1 MSTYVPRVLLC
12 GNEDDFRKTIGEKPV
27 EVVGRTN
34 FAQAGDAFNR
44 LRDDAEYFVFTDAVE
59 FALYLKNFPPN
70 RRAMSAET
78 YATKIHDGFFSY
90 DALND
95 FYGLVRRKKIFGRV
109 LDFDCYLAKSDFRT
123 AAGDFK
129 AACIAQNFAGAT
141 MPIYENVYAKIFRT
155 FDECRLQLFDALL
168 LTAERT
174 PEEFSAT
181 LIDTDAL
188 SENVLT
194 FVRKNSPLES
204 WLQTSQKIFAQVDAF
219 KTDGG
224 HWCLLKK
231 VSPPADV
238 GIYIVTHK
246 DAKLSAPKGYK
257 IIHAGH
263 ALAKNDFGYVGDD
276 TGDNISRLN
285 VFLDEITALYWIWR
299 NTTHT
304 HAGLVHYR
312 RLLTSKPTPKRF
324 NAKDIL
330 SAAEI
335 VKLLR
340 EYDVIAC
347 TEMVSDRNQR
357 ELMIMST
364 GSPELVAAAEEIV
377 RKHLARVHADYLD
390 AFDAVINGFVF
401 FEYGIHVTR
410 RNILDAYCTWLF
422 AFLLDA
428 TEEMSAVTVDG
439 KKLDEMPHVYSRMMS
454 FFAERMLTVWL
465 MKNHLRI
472 KTLPIMYRD
481 DV

>member
-12 GNEDDFRKTIGEKPV
+12 GNENDFRKTIGDKPV
-27 EVVGRTN
+27 EIVGRIN
-34 FAQAGDAFNR
+34 FAQAGDAAI
-44 LRDDAEYFVFTDAVE
+44 LLDDAEYFVFTDAVE
-59 FALYLKNFPPN
+59 FALYLKSFPPN
-70 RRAMSAET
+70 RRAMSAESF
-78 YATKIHDGFFSY
+78 AAKIHDGFFSY

-95 FYGLVRRKKIFGRV
+95 FYGVIRRKKIGHV

-123 AAGDFK
+123 AAGG
-129 AACIAQNFAGAT
+129 NFEFDCLAENFGGAT
-141 MPIYENVYAKIFRT
+141 LPIYENVYGKIFST
-155 FDECRLQLFDALL
+155 FDECRYRRFDAIL

-174 PEEFSAT
+174 PEEFSDA
-181 LIDTDAL
+181 LIETDAL
-188 SENVLT
+188 SENIFA
-194 FVRKNSPLES
+194 FVRNNSPLES
-204 WLQTSQKIFAQVDAF
+204 LLQTSQKIFAQVDAF

-224 HWCLLKK
+224 HWCLIKK
-231 VSPPADV
+231 FSPPADV

-263 ALAKNDFGYVGDD
+263 ALATTDFGYAGDD

-285 VFLDEITALYWIWR
+285 MFLDEITALYWIWR

-312 RLLTSKPTPKRF
+312 RFLTTKPKPKRF

-330 SAAEI
+330 SVAEI
-335 VKLLR
+335 LKLLR
-340 EYDVIAC
+340 EYDIIAC
-347 TEMVSDRNQR
+347 EELISDRNQR
-357 ELMIMST
+357 ELMILST
-364 GSPELVAAAEEIV
+364 GSPELVAVAEEII

-410 RNILDAYCTWLF
+410 RNVLDAYCTWLF

-439 KKLDEMPHVYSRMMS
+439 KKLAEMPHVYSRMMS

-465 MKNHLRI
+465 TKNHLRI

>member
-12 GNEDDFRKTIGEKPV
+12 GNENDFRKTIGDKPV
-27 EVVGRTN
+27 EVVGKIN
-34 FAQAGDAFNR
+34 FAQAADASTL
-44 LRDDAEYFVFTDAVE
+44 LRDVEYLIFTDAVE
-59 FALYLKNFPPN
+59 FALYLKNSPTN
-70 RRAMSAET
+70 RRAMSAESF
-78 YATKIHDGFFSY
+78 AKKIHDGFFSY
-90 DALND
+90 AALDD
-95 FYGLVRRKKIFGRV
+95 FYGIVRRKKIFGRV
-109 LDFDCYLAKSDFRT
+109 LDFDCYLAKN
-123 AAGDFK
+123 DFK
-129 AACIAQNFAGAT
+129 TATGECRTYCLAENFDGAT
-141 MPIYENVYAKIFRT
+141 LPIYENVYEKIFRT
-155 FDECRLQLFDALL
+155 FDECRYQLFDALL

-174 PEEFSAT
+174 PEEFSDA
-181 LIDTDAL
+181 LIETDAM
-188 SENVLT
+188 SEKFLA

-231 VSPPADV
+231 FSPPADV
-238 GIYIVTHK
+238 GVYIVTHK

-263 ALAKNDFGYVGDD
+263 ALATEDFGYISDS

-285 VFLDEITALYWIWR
+285 MFLDEITALYWIWR

-312 RLLTSKPTPKRF
+312 RLLTSKPNPKRF

-330 SAAEI
+330 SAAKI
-335 VKLLR
+335 LKLLR
-340 EYDVIAC
+340 EYDMIAC
-347 TEMVSDRNQR
+347 AEMVSDRNQR

-364 GSPELVAAAEEIV
+364 GSPELVAAAEEII
-377 RKHLARVHADYLD
+377 RKHLARVHPDYVD

-410 RNILDAYCTWLF
+410 RNIFDAYCTWLF

-439 KKLDEMPHVYSRMMS
+439 KKLGEMPHVYSRMMS